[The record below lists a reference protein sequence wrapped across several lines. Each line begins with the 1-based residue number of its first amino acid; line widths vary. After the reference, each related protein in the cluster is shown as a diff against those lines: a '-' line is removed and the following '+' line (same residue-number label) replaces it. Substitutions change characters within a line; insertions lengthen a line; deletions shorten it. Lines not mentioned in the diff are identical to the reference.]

1 MDLLAD
7 LEFRGQLYQQ
17 TDAEGL
23 RQHLATPR
31 KVYAGFD
38 PTKDSLTIGNLVQI
52 LLLRRFQAAGHTP
65 VVVMGGGTGMIGDP
79 SGKEAERQI
88 QTPEQ
93 LPRTSPAS
101 ASLRALAEFQRPQR
115 GDLGEQRR
123 LARQAGLIEA
133 LRDIGK
139 HFSVNMMIQKD
150 SVRERLHNRDQGI
163 SYTEFSYML
172 LQRTIFRTC
181 CSITASP
188 FRRQA
193 PTNGATSWPAWT

>member
-17 TDAEGL
+17 TDAAGL
-23 RQHLATPR
+23 REHLAVPR

-88 QTPEQ
+88 LTP
-93 LPRTSPAS
+93 
-101 ASLRALAEFQRPQR
+101 
-115 GDLGEQRR
+115 
-123 LARQAGLIEA
+123 
-133 LRDIGK
+133 
-139 HFSVNMMIQKD
+139 
-150 SVRERLHNRDQGI
+150 
-163 SYTEFSYML
+163 
-172 LQRTIFRTC
+172 
-181 CSITASP
+181 
-188 FRRQA
+188 
-193 PTNGATSWPAWT
+193 